1 MIFRGTSRNFS
12 PDMAKAAK
20 ITVAEVEEIV
30 PAGELH
36 PDEIH
41 LPGIFVSRL
50 IKGPSY
56 EKRIEKLTVEKE
68 YSKSG
73 VTEVNKED
81 VSARD
86 RIVLRAA
93 KELKDGMYVNLGIGT
108 YYFVTPLFTFEFALD
123 E

>member
-1 MIFRGTSRNFS
+1 
-12 PDMAKAAK
+12 MAKAAK